1 MRTGK
6 MVVFATLTGIL
17 SACKPEIVA
26 PESNYGDM
34 DGTRYVA
41 IGSNGTAG
49 YSDDALHY
57 RGQSNSYVA
66 ILSKQFNLVGSSDF
80 NQPILPENS
89 VGINLL
95 DQARLTL
102 GYKTDCNGITS
113 LSPVRFAA
121 MGDLS
126 ILDMNYYSGTPFN
139 NMGVPGLS
147 IKNVNTVGYGNTAL
161 GPGNFNR
168 YFGRMASN
176 PVTSSVL
183 SDATMQNA
191 TFFTIAL
198 GEDDI
203 MSYAQSG
210 GTTALPIPVNGAA
223 GVGFDGSL
231 SEIVNAMKANGAN
244 GAIANVPD
252 VTTYPYFTTIPYNGL
267 TLDAGKAQTM
277 NSVFNPIGLS
287 FEVGANPFTIED
299 PTTPFNVRKME
310 PGELII
316 LSIPLDSVK
325 CFGLGSII
333 PIPSK
338 YVLTLDEIATIQ
350 ARITGY
356 NTVIQNTASAQ
367 NLAFVDAHALVSS
380 LKSGVVYN
388 GVSMSTNFITGGAF
402 SLDGRNLNPI
412 GHALLANA
420 FIKAI
425 NLTYNAKIPFANV
438 SGYSGILF
446 P

>member
-1 MRTGK
+1 MKTGK
-6 MVVFATLTGIL
+6 IVAFAALTSIL
-17 SACKPEIVA
+17 SSCKPEIVA

-49 YSDDALHY
+49 YSDDALHF
-57 RGQSNSYVA
+57 RGQSNSYAA
-66 ILSKQFNLVGSSDF
+66 ILSKQFNLVGISAF
-80 NQPILPENS
+80 NQPIVPETS
-89 VGINLL
+89 VGINLF
-95 DQARLTL
+95 DQARLIL
-102 GYKTDCNGITS
+102 GYKTDCKGVTS
-113 LSPVRFAA
+113 LSPVRYAPV
-121 MGDLS
+121 GDLS
-126 ILDMNYYSGTPFN
+126 ILDMNYYFGTPFN

-161 GPGNFNR
+161 GLGNYSR
-168 YFGRMASN
+168 YFARMASN
-176 PVTSSVL
+176 QVTSSVL

-198 GEDDI
+198 GEDDV

-231 SEIVNAMKANGAN
+231 SEVVSEMKANGAK

-267 TLDAGKAQTM
+267 TLDAEKAQTM
-277 NSVFNPIGLS
+277 NSVFNPIGFS
-287 FEVGANPFTIED
+287 FQVGANPFTIED

-310 PGELII
+310 PGELVL

-325 CFGLGSII
+325 CYGMGSIV

-338 YVLTLDEIATIQ
+338 YVLTLDEIATIHT
-350 ARITGY
+350 RITSY
-356 NTVIQNTASAQ
+356 NSVIQTMCSTES
-367 NLAFVDAHALVSS
+367 LAHVDAHALVSS
-380 LKSGVVYN
+380 LKSGIVYN

-420 FIKAI
+420 FIKSI
-425 NLTYNAKIPFANV
+425 NLTYNARIPFANV